1 MLFLAGLKY
10 MSGHS
15 KWANIKHRKGAQ
27 DAKRSKIFTRIIKDL
42 TIAAR
47 DGGGDP
53 ETNPALRLAIANA
66 KGANMPKDTME
77 RAIKKGTG
85 GEGENLVPVAYEGY
99 GPNGVAIFVEA
110 TTDNLNRTVANVRS
124 IFNKYNGSLGT
135 NGSLSF
141 IFEQKGV
148 FVLHKDKLQ
157 GRDMD
162 DVEMELIDGG
172 ADDFEVMDE
181 VIQVTTSFEDF
192 GNMQKKLEKMGIEA
206 QSADV
211 QRIPNNTVTLNV
223 DQSKQILN
231 MIEKFED
238 DDDVSMVY
246 HNLELT
252 DELMAALSE

>member
-1 MLFLAGLKY
+1 MA
-10 MSGHS
+10 GHS

-27 DAKRSKIFTRIIKDL
+27 DAKRAKIFTRIIKEL

-47 DGGGDP
+47 DGGGDVD
-53 ETNPALRLAIANA
+53 TNPALRLSVANA
-66 KGANMPKDTME
+66 KGANMPKETME
-77 RAIKKGTG
+77 RAIRKGLG
-85 GEGENLVPVAYEGY
+85 GEGVNLVPVTYEGY
-99 GPNGVAIFVEA
+99 GPNGVAIVVEG
-110 TTDNLNRTVANVRS
+110 TTDNQNRTVANVRS

-141 IFEQKGV
+141 IFDQKGV
-148 FVLHKDKLQ
+148 FVVVKDALAGK
-157 GRDMD
+157 DMEE
-162 DVEMELIDGG
+162 VEMEMIDGG
-172 ADDFEVMDE
+172 AEDVEVMDE

-192 GNMQKKLEKMGIEA
+192 GAMQKKLEEIGIEA
-206 QSADV
+206 QSAEI

-231 MIEKFED
+231 MIEKFEED
-238 DDDVSMVY
+238 DDISTVY